1 MDKSFNEVC
10 SARPVEPLTAEIKE
24 KYGVPKEVMELIE
37 VETSSIGLD
46 EVGAEFCVKVKQYYL
61 DNFKRHFYT
70 EEFIAAQSP

>member
-1 MDKSFNEVC
+1 MDKSLNEVC

-24 KYGVPKEVMELIE
+24 KYGVPNEVMELIE

-46 EVGAEFCVKVKQYYL
+46 EVGAEFCIKVKQYYL